1 MTYCTILGAHCG
13 WAVLVMLATSRW
25 RARVPSRRPVL
36 GARGAVARRG
46 MFGVRAVAEG
56 GGAAGRLIEAGI
68 EKYNALD
75 RMAAINLFEKASSP
89 TSNPTEEEL
98 QTALLGA
105 TCSHAY
111 FGDIELA
118 KVTLRAAVE
127 AGLDYETAMADPACP
142 FQLEASSQARV
153 QLREIARKAVAQRD
167 SAAAAAA
174 AAAASLPT
182 FPDRGGGA
190 AEPAAR
196 PSGSNLPPLDLSNPG
211 VRAGNAPPG
220 LETVEI
226 KGMDASP
233 IAVVKRVGKLVVV
246 MAVVFGVL
254 FAAGLQYAFPT
265 YD

>member
-1 MTYCTILGAHCG
+1 M
-13 WAVLVMLATSRW
+13 
-25 RARVPSRRPVL
+25 
-36 GARGAVARRG
+36 
-46 MFGVRAVAEG
+46 AEG
-56 GGAAGRLIEAGI
+56 GGAAGRLIEEGI
-68 EKYNALD
+68 EKYNKLD

>member
-153 QLREIARKAVAQRD
+153 QLREIALPLRARRLR
-167 SAAAAAA
+167 SGGSGPR
-174 AAAASLPT
+174 ASLLAWP
-182 FPDRGGGA
+182 R
-190 AEPAAR
+190 
-196 PSGSNLPPLDLSNPG
+196 
-211 VRAGNAPPG
+211 
-220 LETVEI
+220 
-226 KGMDASP
+226 
-233 IAVVKRVGKLVVV
+233 
-246 MAVVFGVL
+246 
-254 FAAGLQYAFPT
+254 
-265 YD
+265 